1 MSLNSLRGEVPQAVS
16 NLTNL
21 EVLDLSSNCLTGE
34 IPWALES
41 LHFLS
46 YFNVSNNDLD
56 GPVPAGGQ
64 FCMFPSS
71 SFAGNPGMEAA
82 AGAGAGADPTLGTT
96 RERGWH
102 RNRTVGLDA
111 IGRSR

>member
-1 MSLNSLRGEVPQAVS
+1 LNSLRGEVPQAVG

-21 EVLDLSSNCLTGE
+21 EVLDLSNNRLTGE
-34 IPWALES
+34 IPRALES

-64 FCMFPSS
+64 FCTFPSS
-71 SFAGNPGMEAA
+71 SFAGNPGMETA
-82 AGAGAGADPTLGTT
+82 AGADLALGAT

-111 IGRSR
+111 IGRSG